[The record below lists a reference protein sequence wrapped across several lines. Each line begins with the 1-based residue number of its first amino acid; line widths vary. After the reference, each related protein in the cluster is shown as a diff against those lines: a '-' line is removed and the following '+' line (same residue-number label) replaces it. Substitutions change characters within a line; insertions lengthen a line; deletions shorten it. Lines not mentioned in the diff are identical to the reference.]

1 LNKLKSERLKLMS
14 EDFVVEIV
22 EGVAIVRLNML
33 RATIKEAQEF
43 KKTLQSIIQKGH
55 DKIIVDFSQSN
66 FVDSSILG
74 VIVTMAKELRTK
86 GGDIRGIIIEGSML
100 NMFAQTGLEKVFRYF
115 PNQEFALSSFTT

>member
-1 LNKLKSERLKLMS
+1 MS

-22 EGVAIVRLNML
+22 DGVAIIRLNMM

-43 KKTLQSIIQKGH
+43 KKTLQSITQKGN
-55 DKIIVDFSQSN
+55 DKVIVDFSQCN

-74 VIVTMAKELRTK
+74 VIVTFAKELRGK

-100 NMFAQTGLEKVFRYF
+100 NMFTQTGMEKVFRYF
-115 PNQEFALSSFTT
+115 PNQETALSSFTS